1 MEPLLVGIIAMVAL
15 VVGLLTGVPVAAALA
30 LCGLAGMYFGVG
42 ETFMVGQ
49 LRTLPFS
56 VVSNYN
62 FAVLPLFILM
72 GSLASF
78 SGVAAQLFRAADA
91 WLRGLKGGM
100 YYAVIYGSSMF
111 SAVSGSTVANSVL
124 FMRLAFPDMVRAGY
138 SRSLSIGII
147 CATGALDAMI
157 PPSITMVIY
166 AIVTEQSVGQLLIA
180 GIIPGLLSAVI
191 YAFGIYVMIRWKPSL
206 APPVVRAL
214 PLREKLAAIAGV
226 WPIMVLVV
234 VIFGGIY
241 AGFFAPTAAGAVG
254 AAGALILA
262 LLLARGNPR
271 GWLWPAMTDAA
282 SISCIIFLIL
292 IGGLLFSRMILVTGV
307 VDVVADRLVA
317 LSISPLVFL
326 GIVTIVYLILGMF
339 IDTTSMMLV
348 TLPFIFPASQKLGID
363 PIWFGIIIVKLV
375 EISVLTPPVGLN
387 LFAVMSVVDKD
398 TTWGHLIRG
407 VVPFILLEVIVL
419 GLLVLYPEISLW
431 LPRKMLEQ

>member
-1 MEPLLVGIIAMVAL
+1 MDPLVVGIIAMVAL
-15 VVGLLTGVPVAAALA
+15 IIALLIGVPVAAALA
-30 LCGLAGMYFGVG
+30 LSGLAGMYFGVG

-56 VVSNYN
+56 VISNYG

-72 GSLASF
+72 GSLASL
-78 SGVAAQLFRAADA
+78 SGVAGKLFYAADA
-91 WLRGLKGGM
+91 WLRGFKGGM

-124 FMRLAFPDMVRAGY
+124 FMRLAFPDMVKNGY

-191 YAFGIYVMIRWKPSL
+191 YAIGIFVMIRWKPSL

-214 PLREKLAAIAGV
+214 PLREKLAALAGI
-226 WPIMVLVV
+226 WPIMLLVV

-254 AAGALILA
+254 AAGALALA
-262 LLLARGNPR
+262 LVLARGNPR

-307 VDVVADRLVA
+307 VDVVPDRLAA
-317 LSISPLVFL
+317 LSTSPLVFL
-326 GIVTIVYLILGMF
+326 GIVAIIYLILGMF

-363 PIWFGIIIVKLV
+363 PSWFGIIIVKLV
-375 EISVLTPPVGLN
+375 EISVMTPPVGIN

-398 TTWGHLIRG
+398 TTWSHLIHG
-407 VVPFILLEVIVL
+407 VIPFILLELIVL
-419 GLLVLYPEISLW
+419 GLLVLYPELSLW

>member
-1 MEPLLVGIIAMVAL
+1 MDPLFVGVIAIVGLLVG
-15 VVGLLTGVPVAAALA
+15 LLIGVPVAAALA
-30 LCGLAGMYFGVG
+30 ITGVAGMYFGVG
-42 ETFMVGQ
+42 ETFTIGQ
-49 LRTLPFS
+49 VRTLPFG
-56 VVSNYN
+56 VISNYN

-111 SAVSGSTVANSVL
+111 SAVSGSTVANSIL
-124 FMRLAFPDMVRAGY
+124 FMRLAFPDMVRGGY

-180 GIIPGLLSAVI
+180 GIIPGVLSAII
-191 YAFGIYVMIRWKPSL
+191 YAIGIFVMIRLKPSL

-214 PLREKLAAIAGV
+214 PMREKLAAIATI

-241 AGFFAPTAAGAVG
+241 AGVFAPTAAGAVG

-262 LLLARGNPR
+262 LIIARGNPR
-271 GWLWPAMTDAA
+271 GWLWPAMSDAA
-282 SISCIIFLIL
+282 STSCIIFLIL

-307 VDVVADRLVA
+307 VDVFANQLVA
-317 LSISPLVFL
+317 FSTSPLVFL
-326 GIVTIVYLILGMF
+326 GIVTIIYVILGMF

-363 PIWFGIIIVKLV
+363 PIWFGILIVKLV
-375 EISVLTPPVGLN
+375 EIGVLTPPVGLN
-387 LFAVMSVVDKD
+387 LFAVMSVVDKH
-398 TTWGHLIRG
+398 TTWSHLIRG
-407 VVPFILLEVIVL
+407 VVPFILLEMIVL
-419 GLLVLYPEISLW
+419 ALLIIYPELSLW

>member
-1 MEPLLVGIIAMVAL
+1 VEPLHVGIIAMAAL
-15 VVGLLTGVPVAAALA
+15 VVALLIGVPVAAALA
-30 LCGLAGMYFGVG
+30 LCGLGGMYFAIG
-42 ETFMVGQ
+42 ETFTVGQ

-56 VVSNYN
+56 VVSNYG

-72 GSLASF
+72 GSIASF

-124 FMRLAFPDMVRAGY
+124 FMRLAFPDMVKAGY

-191 YAFGIYVMIRWKPSL
+191 YAIGIYVMIRLKPAL
-206 APPVVRAL
+206 APPVTRAL
-214 PLREKLAAIAGV
+214 PMREKLTAIAGV

-241 AGFFAPTAAGAVG
+241 AGVFAPTAAGAVG
-254 AAGALILA
+254 AAGALVLA
-262 LLLARGNPR
+262 LVLARGNPR
-271 GWLWPAMTDAA
+271 GWLWPSMTDAA

-317 LSISPLVFL
+317 FSASPLAFL
-326 GIVTIVYLILGMF
+326 GIVTIIYLILGMF
-339 IDTTSMMLV
+339 IDTTSMMLI
-348 TLPFIFPASQKLGID
+348 TLPFMFPAAQKLGID
-363 PIWFGIIIVKLV
+363 AIWFGIIIVKLV
-375 EISVLTPPVGLN
+375 EIGVLTPPVGLN

-398 TTWGHLIRG
+398 TTWSHLIRG
-407 VVPFILLEVIVL
+407 VVPFILLELIVL
-419 GLLVLYPEISLW
+419 VLLVAYPELSLW
-431 LPRKMLEQ
+431 LPRKMLEH

>member
-1 MEPLLVGIIAMVAL
+1 VDPLVVGIVAMVAL
-15 VVGLLTGVPVAAALA
+15 LVGLLIGVPVAAALA
-30 LCGLAGMYFGVG
+30 LCGLGGMYFGVG
-42 ETFMVGQ
+42 ETFMLGQ

-56 VVSNYN
+56 VVSNYG

-78 SGVAAQLFRAADA
+78 SGVANQLFRAADA
-91 WLRGLKGGM
+91 WLRGFKGGM

-124 FMRLAFPDMVRAGY
+124 FMRLAFPDMVKAGY

-191 YAFGIYVMIRWKPSL
+191 YAIGIYVMIRWNPSL
-206 APPVVRAL
+206 APPVVSAL
-214 PLREKLAAIAGV
+214 PLREKLAAIAGI

-241 AGFFAPTAAGAVG
+241 AGIFAPTAAGAVG

-262 LLLARGNPR
+262 LILARGNPR
-271 GWLWPAMTDAA
+271 GWLWPSMTDAA

-317 LSISPLVFL
+317 MSTSPLVFL
-326 GIVTIVYLILGMF
+326 GIVTILLVILGMF

-348 TLPFIFPASQKLGID
+348 TLPFLFPASQKLGID
-363 PIWFGIIIVKLV
+363 GIWFGIIIVKLV
-375 EISVLTPPVGLN
+375 EIGVLTPPVGLN

-398 TTWGHLIRG
+398 TTWSHLIRG

-419 GLLVLYPEISLW
+419 GLLIAYPELSLW
-431 LPRKMLEQ
+431 LPRKMLQ